1 MSNEDLIKELAKLI
15 DTGTA
20 PPEDTE
26 ISDATILGKSM
37 TAEDF
42 IKKLADLMD
51 TDAALTLATKL
62 ADVEDWDSLS
72 MVSFFSFCNTQ
83 GRKVSADEIK
93 SAQTVE
99 DLFKLVGDMAK

>member
-1 MSNEDLIKELAKLI
+1 MNS
-15 DTGTA
+15 
-20 PPEDTE
+20 
-26 ISDATILGKSM
+26 
-37 TAEDF
+37 EDF

-99 DLFKLVGDMAK
+99 DLFKLVGGATK